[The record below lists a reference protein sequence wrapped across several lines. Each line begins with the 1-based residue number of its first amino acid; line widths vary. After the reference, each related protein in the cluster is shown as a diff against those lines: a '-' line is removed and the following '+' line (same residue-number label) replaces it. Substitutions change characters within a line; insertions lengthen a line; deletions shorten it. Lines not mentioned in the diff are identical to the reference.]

1 MNDTSDTPTEISE
14 PLKKGKFVFEAIQ
27 EGLGEEKR
35 TITFKPK
42 LIIDYTIWMKKDP
55 KTGKENYPE
64 DVPILGFV
72 TFNLGDVCMDMNTP
86 LDLEHNWLINGYE
99 GLNKNSS
106 LEDVLMYSV
115 IYDLFHLN
123 DVKPHECYLCP
134 MYIFYK
140 HDGWRFPCK
149 NRKCE
154 PVDCLWESSYI
165 GTKELEAVI
174 EFYDEAIEKIK
185 TMTNESL
192 KKDNGK
198 DNGFDFLVDIDKR
211 IAKKYRLN

>member
-1 MNDTSDTPTEISE
+1 MSASKKVRV
-14 PLKKGKFVFEAIQ
+14 LKAM
-27 EGLGEEKR
+27 R
-35 TITFKPK
+35 TILQEYKE
-42 LIIDYTIWMKKDP
+42 
-55 KTGKENYPE
+55 KTHTTK
-64 DVPILGFV
+64 V
-72 TFNLGDVCMDMNTP
+72 TDC
-86 LDLEHNWLINGYE
+86 
-99 GLNKNSS
+99 S
-106 LEDVLMYSV
+106 LCK
-115 IYDLFHLN
+115 LFHLN

-154 PVDCLWESSYI
+154 PVDCLWESTYIGTKELEPVDCLWESTYI

>member
-1 MNDTSDTPTEISE
+1 MSLNRKDKI
-14 PLKKGKFVFEAIQ
+14 LKAM
-27 EGLGEEKR
+27 R
-35 TITFKPK
+35 TILQEYKE
-42 LIIDYTIWMKKDP
+42 
-55 KTGKENYPE
+55 KTHTTK
-64 DVPILGFV
+64 V
-72 TFNLGDVCMDMNTP
+72 TDC
-86 LDLEHNWLINGYE
+86 
-99 GLNKNSS
+99 S
-106 LEDVLMYSV
+106 LCK
-115 IYDLFHLN
+115 LFHLN

>member
-115 IYDLFHLN
+115 IYDLFHSFCHDPEDPNYSHYNFALRGWLR
-123 DVKPHECYLCP
+123 DRATVKTS
-134 MYIFYK
+134 
-140 HDGWRFPCK
+140 GQ
-149 NRKCE
+149 
-154 PVDCLWESSYI
+154 
-165 GTKELEAVI
+165 
-174 EFYDEAIEKIK
+174 
-185 TMTNESL
+185 
-192 KKDNGK
+192 
-198 DNGFDFLVDIDKR
+198 
-211 IAKKYRLN
+211 